1 MGRGARSCGN
11 FGGSVGAKAPK
22 KDGALG
28 YGFVRVKRAA
38 LRKKEKERPPAGSP
52 YRTSQRYEMGEE
64 GRQDAN
70 ADSLLPR
77 FLVFVSCNPGNS
89 ARVAIEDAALKG
101 RRYDD
106 LRGIS
111 DGGGGEIENGRLRKA
126 GPTTSAS

>member
-1 MGRGARSCGN
+1 SAGE
-11 FGGSVGAKAPK
+11 KAQR
-22 KDGALG
+22 KDADLG
-28 YGFVRVKRAA
+28 YGIGRAKRAA

-101 RRYDD
+101 TAVRRPSWNQRWWRWRD
-106 LRGIS
+106 
-111 DGGGGEIENGRLRKA
+111 
-126 GPTTSAS
+126 